1 MALADAEH
9 QPGDGGMQ
17 VKMLMGVDM
26 VEGKAR
32 CREGGELRLDLGF
45 ELTAHLGA
53 EEEVDAGPNHVLAEE
68 ALGVDEIRHP
78 LGRQHGAA
86 FHQHQMKADAQARH
100 MPGPRHRVGRGGLCR
115 HQARRRQDAVA
126 KRLLDGLVDLGRQ
139 PEIIG
144 RNDEMLQLASSLRSL
159 RKWKNSTPSRRRRF
173 IICGLRT
180 ISPTMEAILPERK

>member
-1 MALADAEH
+1 
-9 QPGDGGMQ
+9 
-17 VKMLMGVDM
+17 MGVDE
-26 VEGKAR
+26 VR
-32 CREGGELRLDLGF
+32 
-45 ELTAHLGA
+45 HL
-53 EEEVDAGPNHVLAEE
+53 
-68 ALGVDEIRHP
+68 

-86 FHQHQMKADAQARH
+86 FHQHQMETDAQARQAL
-100 MPGPRHRVGRGGLCR
+100 GPRHGVGRGGLCR
-115 HQARRRQDAVA
+115 HQARRRQYAVA

-159 RKWKNSTPSRRRRF
+159 RKWKNSTPSRRRRL